1 VRAGVVLLFT
11 CLACS
16 TGVKPPV
23 GDPRRAALYRDLE
36 RIVTVR
42 QTTGWQIDRLE
53 TDASLGDA
61 LMSACRVDGATRRD
75 LVAWLDSEID
85 RLGGPA
91 RRVFQETGKLRGDL
105 VSLDRIRALAAAAD
119 EAADRDCPFW
129 VVPERRFRGR
139 QLLDDRFLLVAEGG
153 GKVIG
158 IRQAGRND
166 LAGGGAARL
175 LFGRGVG
182 QTTVFLVGVEAGG
195 TASFPRD
202 AMGERGDLTLGLD
215 LAFPAAIRLVRVNTY
230 LELEAGPLIRFVED
244 RDSEAGVHVGLAV
257 GVRSLRTRWFT
268 PGIAL
273 AATYEQTFGDDLVRL
288 LKLGLRVTVD
298 IGL

>member
-1 VRAGVVLLFT
+1 VRAGLVLLLA
-11 CLACS
+11 CHACS
-16 TGVKPPV
+16 TGVRAPA
-23 GDPRRAALYRDLE
+23 GDPSRAALFRDLE

-42 QTTGWQIDRLE
+42 EATGWQIDRLE
-53 TDASLGDA
+53 TDAVLGDA
-61 LMSACRVDGATRRD
+61 LMSACRVDADTRRA
-75 LVAWLDSEID
+75 LIAWLDEE
-85 RLGGPA
+85 LA
-91 RRVFQETGKLRGDL
+91 RRGGSARSVHHATGELRADL
-105 VSLDRIRALAAAAD
+105 ISLERIRRVAAAAD

-129 VVPERRFRGR
+129 ILPERPFRGR
-139 QLLDDRFLLVAEGG
+139 QLLDHRFLLVAEGG

-175 LFGRGVG
+175 LLGRGFG
-182 QTTVFLVGVEAGG
+182 PRLVVLAGVEAGG

-202 AMGERGDLTLGLD
+202 ASGERGDLTLGLD
-215 LAFPAAIRLVRVNTY
+215 LAFPAVLRRVGGNSY
-230 LELEAGPLIRFVED
+230 VELEAGPLWRFVED
-244 RDSEAGVHVGLAV
+244 RDIEAGLHVGIAV

-288 LKLGLRVTVD
+288 LKLGLRVTLDV
-298 IGL
+298 GL